1 MRAIERDFP
10 LTLITNNNVLGNSG
24 KIAALTV
31 SHFVLLSHRAQ
42 DHLELEGD
50 FGSSLRLAL

>member
-10 LTLITNNNVLGNSG
+10 LTVITNNDVPSA
-24 KIAALTV
+24 I
-31 SHFVLLSHRAQ
+31 HFVLLSLRAQ

-50 FGSSLRLAL
+50 FGSSPRLAL